1 MVQKKLKSKRIR
13 RRTGRKPGR
22 KVKGTLKRTSPY
34 RFPSF
39 ELDIEKLLFGKS
51 KKKTKG
57 KK

>member
-1 MVQKKLKSKRIR
+1 MAQKKLKSRRVR

-22 KVKGTLKRTSPY
+22 KVKGTFKSPLVY
-34 RFPSF
+34 SLPL